1 MTLSED
7 LGTQVLIIMFQ
18 VRAGFCLSVKNM
30 KLFYD
35 NWYTMLRTN
44 FLKRDDRFTS
54 NCYLQNFTISYH
66 SLLIHT
72 SFE

>member
-7 LGTQVLIIMFQ
+7 LGTPVLIIMFQ

-35 NWYTMLRTN
+35 TRYTMLRTN
-44 FLKRDDRFTS
+44 SLKPDDRFTS